1 MNTIYRAFT
10 PTWKASSHFREKV
23 TRCVLKKYIPR
34 YPTVAFRWIWNSAE
48 TYPKEFAEGNPF
60 SYDSTLA
67 TKRKPCWY
75 QNAGS
80 TIKPEETGF
89 SNSIRTAKLLTVSLY
104 SWECKTL
111 TTMKCCKA

>member
-48 TYPKEFAEGNPF
+48 TYPKEFAEGKPCRF
-60 SYDSTLA
+60 ASPLA
-67 TKRKPCWY
+67 TKRKPYWY
-75 QNAGS
+75 PKAGS
-80 TIKPEETGF
+80 TNKPEATGF
-89 SNSIRTAKLLTVSLY
+89 SNSIRTAKRPTASIY
-104 SWECKTL
+104 SWEGKTP
-111 TTMKCCKA
+111 TTM